1 MLLIPGHGGIEKTY
15 ADTQIGFL
23 FSQTQVCYL
32 RGTTMYQKIIL
43 ALSLEHGISEKA
55 IRLAR
60 VMKSDGG
67 EIIAI
72 HVYEPLQG
80 SVSAFVSA
88 EAVADSLQHAKD
100 ALAKR
105 IADQPDVSSE
115 LIKGHSG
122 RAITDYAAKIGAD
135 CIIIGSHKPGLRD
148 FLLGSTSAR
157 VVRHAPCS
165 VHVLR

>member
-1 MLLIPGHGGIEKTY
+1 
-15 ADTQIGFL
+15 
-23 FSQTQVCYL
+23 
-32 RGTTMYQKIIL
+32 MYQKIIL
-43 ALSLEHGISEKA
+43 ALSLEHGISEQA
-55 IRLAR
+55 IKVAR
-60 VMKSDGG
+60 AMKNDGG
-67 EIIAI
+67 DIIAI

-80 SVSAFVSA
+80 SASAYVSE
-88 EAVADSLQHAKD
+88 EAVADALQHAKD
-100 ALAKR
+100 KLAER
-105 IADQPDVSSE
+105 LAEHPDLQSE

-135 CIIIGSHKPGLRD
+135 CIIIGSHKPGLSD

>member
-1 MLLIPGHGGIEKTY
+1 
-15 ADTQIGFL
+15 
-23 FSQTQVCYL
+23 
-32 RGTTMYQKIIL
+32 MYQKIIL
-43 ALSLEHGISEKA
+43 ALSLEHGISEQA
-55 IRLAR
+55 IKVAR
-60 VMKSDGG
+60 TMKNEGG

-80 SVSAFVSA
+80 SASAYVSE
-88 EAVADSLQHAKD
+88 EAVASALQHAKD
-100 ALAKR
+100 QLAER
-105 IADQPDVSSE
+105 VAGHPDLQSQ

-122 RAITDYAAKIGAD
+122 RAITDYAAEVGAD

>member
-1 MLLIPGHGGIEKTY
+1 M
-15 ADTQIGFL
+15 
-23 FSQTQVCYL
+23 
-32 RGTTMYQKIIL
+32 
-43 ALSLEHGISEKA
+43 SLEHGISEKA

-67 EIIAI
+67 EIIVI

-105 IADQPDVSSE
+105 VADQPDVSSE
-115 LIKGHSG
+115 LI
-122 RAITDYAAKIGAD
+122 
-135 CIIIGSHKPGLRD
+135 
-148 FLLGSTSAR
+148 
-157 VVRHAPCS
+157 
-165 VHVLR
+165 